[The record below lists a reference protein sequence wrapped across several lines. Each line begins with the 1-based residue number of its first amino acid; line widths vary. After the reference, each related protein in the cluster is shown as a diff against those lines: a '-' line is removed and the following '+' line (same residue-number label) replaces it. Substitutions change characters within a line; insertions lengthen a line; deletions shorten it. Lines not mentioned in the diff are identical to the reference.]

1 MSIKVGI
8 DLVSPDEVR
17 ESVRIHGDRYLQ
29 RVYTDVELRD
39 CGGRAHRLAARF
51 AAKEAA
57 MKALGPTGEPVPW
70 RSIGVSLDA
79 AGIPSIELTGSAATL
94 ARERGISALSVSLTH
109 ERDLAVAVVIAEAG
123 R

>member
-29 RVYTDVELRD
+29 RVYTDEELRD
-39 CGGRAHRLAARF
+39 CGGRPNRLAARF

-57 MKALGPTGEPVPW
+57 MKALGGSDSQLPW
-70 RSIGVSLDA
+70 RSIGVSVDA
-79 AGIPSIELTGSAATL
+79 AGSPSIELTGSAATL
-94 ARERGISALSVSLTH
+94 ARERGVSALSVSLTH